1 MKLFQLP
8 QQLWLQQPYAGKSG
22 HSQLPPPTHLPYSI
36 PSLRLKIRT
45 FTLLALSDP
54 GASGELYTFHSFSLL
69 SVIVA
74 YQVLDIGSFEA
85 DSNILYT

>member
-45 FTLLALSDP
+45 FALSDP
-54 GASGELYTFHSFSLL
+54 GASGELYSFHSFSLL

-74 YQVLDIGSFEA
+74 YQVLDIGSLKA
-85 DSNILYT
+85 DSKILYT

>member
-8 QQLWLQQPYAGKSG
+8 QQLWLQQPYAGKSR
-22 HSQLPPPTHLPYSI
+22 HSQPPHLPYSI

-45 FTLLALSDP
+45 FALSDP